1 MEIIVD
7 FYQTDSIYKNKKDP
21 TETSKAEFFTVL
33 GEEEFLADDYPQRK
47 QEDNQVYAKKIQKRD
62 GMYKYVIKLSNN
74 GKLYNPISVLGEE
87 KTFTFLDKICRSNNR
102 FKTVNEKA
110 FNWYIQ
116 FLRSKNLAWF
126 YNAEREMD

>member
-1 MEIIVD
+1 
-7 FYQTDSIYKNKKDP
+7 
-21 TETSKAEFFTVL
+21 
-33 GEEEFLADDYPQRK
+33 
-47 QEDNQVYAKKIQKRD
+47 
-62 GMYKYVIKLSNN
+62 MYKYVIKLSNN